1 MGEIYKFDVKVNVI
15 PNGLEKY
22 MSFKINYNLVF
33 FGNMQFMKY
42 SLDAMVKNLSDND
55 LKYLLQEFICD
66 FLKLVKQKGVYP
78 FQYIDNFKKFSEDKL
93 PDRYKFFSYLKEECI
108 SEKDYLHTIKFWNAF
123 KININW
129 VITMKTDILV
139 LADVF
144 KKLINTC

>member
-55 LKYLLQEFICD
+55 FKYLLQEFICD